1 MTNMPSKI
9 LRQPPAGG
17 TSLGQVATWGLPVAI
32 VLAAVA
38 HFSPLAASVGFILIF
53 VALCARQ
60 PRIGLMLTFATV
72 PLLQAVP
79 LHIPL
84 HLSISELCMAILLP
98 IVLIKSAQ
106 MGKPLRI
113 GPTLWPTVIYLFFC
127 LVSSALYPHWHLEA
141 LKAYVEMFVF
151 VIIAPMLGAS
161 FPGGT
166 DDLHFALE
174 GAAGALA
181 IFAILV
187 LATHFHYPPGNNKNA
202 AWGSSFG
209 AGFAITFEL
218 WLAAKIAGR
227 RRAIRWLGVALLLI
241 GAALFMTL
249 SRGGWLEAI
258 TGCMV
263 ILLLRRRFVLMARMA
278 VVMLPLLVLL
288 YLFLPHK
295 QQHYAFD
302 FNPNAGN
309 LKPRIQLIHFA
320 SKEFENHP
328 VLGVGVGLRKVVDP
342 TNVFMITLA
351 ETGIQGLAAFLAIYT
366 VALITAWNTHK
377 KLSPADPRFT
387 LVALGAALIFGRFVH
402 GMVDEYWLRGSIEW
416 AWCAVGMLAAV
427 HFEVSQR
434 RPAQTLIPRR
444 APNAIAD
451 SPQQKP
457 TPSPSTD

>member
-1 MTNMPSKI
+1 M
-9 LRQPPAGG
+9 A
-17 TSLGQVATWGLPVAI
+17 V
-32 VLAAVA
+32 VLAALA
-38 HFSPLAASVGFILIF
+38 HFSPLVASAVFITIF
-53 VALCARQ
+53 IAICAWQ

-84 HLSISELCMAILLP
+84 HLSISELCLAILLP
-98 IVLIKSAQ
+98 IALIKSAQ
-106 MGKPLRI
+106 RGKPIRI
-113 GPTLWPTVIYLFFC
+113 GPTLIPTVIYLFLC
-127 LVSSALYPHWHLEA
+127 LVSSALYPHWHLDA
-141 LKAYVEMFVF
+141 VKAFAEMFVF
-151 VIIAPMLGAS
+151 IIIAPMLCAS

-174 GAAGALA
+174 GAVGALA
-181 IFAILV
+181 ILAILV

-209 AGFAITFEL
+209 AGFAIAFEL
-218 WLAAKIAGR
+218 WLAAKIVGR

-249 SRGGWLEAI
+249 SRGGWLEGI

-263 ILLLRRRFVLMARMA
+263 ILLLRRRFMLMARMTI
-278 VVMLPLLVLL
+278 VLLPLLVLL

-309 LKPRIQLIHFA
+309 LKPRIRLIHYA
-320 SKEFENHP
+320 LNEFENHP
-328 VLGVGVGLRKVVDP
+328 ILGVGVGLRKVVDP
-342 TNVFMITLA
+342 TNVFLITLA
-351 ETGIQGLAAFLAIYT
+351 ETGVQGLAAFLAIYA
-366 VALITAWNTHK
+366 VALMTAWKTHK

-427 HFEVSQR
+427 HFEVSRR
-434 RPAQTLIPRR
+434 RPAQTLIQRR
-444 APNAIAD
+444 APNAIPD
-451 SPQQKP
+451 SSQQKQ